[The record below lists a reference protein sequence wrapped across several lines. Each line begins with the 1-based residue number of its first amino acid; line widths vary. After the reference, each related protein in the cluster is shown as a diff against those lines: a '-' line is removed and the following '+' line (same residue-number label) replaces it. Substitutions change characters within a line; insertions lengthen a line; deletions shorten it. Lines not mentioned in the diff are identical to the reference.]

1 MKRVFLISIL
11 IIILTG
17 LTFSDSV
24 PMDDLVKPSM
34 IVVKD
39 GKLYVLEKTTISI
52 YSIRDMKLITKFGK
66 SGEGP
71 REFMAR
77 TYGPPMSMSFGNGQL
92 VVNSTNKLS
101 YFTMAGKFVNERK
114 AFANLVLYQVKDNF
128 IAIGP
133 SPDKE
138 NKFRIS
144 IRLYSNDL
152 KELKNLFHTNI
163 SVNPQNDF
171 ILPLS
176 AITHNPSYKGKI
188 FIPESNKDFVIGI
201 FDHEGKRIRKIEK
214 KFEKVPIPEKF
225 KTETH
230 KWFKKYSIYKKFYE
244 NIKQFIKF
252 KEYFPAIRDL
262 YIADEHIHVITY
274 KREGDLWECII
285 LNMKG
290 DEIKRLFVPLDRYV
304 PFTYYAILY
313 SIENGKMFSLIED
326 EDDESW
332 KLHITDLK
340 K

>member
-1 MKRVFLISIL
+1 MKRIFLVSFLFVL
-11 IIILTG
+11 INGFI
-17 LTFSDSV
+17 FSRSF

-34 IVVKD
+34 ITVRD
-39 GKLYVLEKTTISI
+39 NKLYILEKTTISI
-52 YSIRDMKLITKFGK
+52 YSISDLKLITKFGK

-77 TYGPPMSMSFGNGQL
+77 TYGPPMSMSFENGEL

-101 YFTMAGKFVNERK
+101 YFTPMGKFINERK

-138 NKFRIS
+138 NRFRIS
-144 IRLYSNDL
+144 VRLYSNDL
-152 KELKNLFHTNI
+152 KEIKNLFHTNI

-188 FIPESNKDFVIGI
+188 IIPESNRDFVIGI
-201 FDHEGKRIRKIEK
+201 FDHKGKRLGKIEK
-214 KFEKVPIPEKF
+214 KFEKVSIPEKF
-225 KTETH
+225 KSETH
-230 KWFKKYSIYKKFYE
+230 DWFKKYSIYKKFYE

-252 KEYFPAIRDL
+252 KEYFPAIRDI

-274 KREGDLWECII
+274 KRKGKMWECII
-285 LNMKG
+285 LDMKG
-290 DEIKRLFVPLDRYV
+290 KEINKLFVPLDRYV

-313 SIENGKMFSLIED
+313 SIENGKMYSLIED
-326 EDDESW
+326 EDEETW
-332 KLHITDLK
+332 ELHVTDLK